1 MNNIYNKDWFKTTF
15 LDVNFDNLLIEV
27 DNHLVNSNEFYLEYK
42 NKYLSITHENFE
54 TFNKLLDNFNS
65 LHNNYS
71 VNNNKY
77 IYTFIDNDEYE
88 KLKYE
93 LKILVDSQR
102 QAFKNFI
109 QYIEF
114 LNTSH

>member
-1 MNNIYNKDWFKTTF
+1 MNDIYNKDWFKTTF
-15 LDVNFDNLLIEV
+15 LDVNFDNLLTEV

-42 NKYLSITHENFE
+42 NKYLSSSQERFD
-54 TFNKLLDNFNS
+54 TFSKLLDNFYS

-77 IYTFIDNDEYE
+77 NYTFIDKNEYE

-93 LKILVDSQR
+93 LKILIDSQR
-102 QAFKNFI
+102 QALNNFI
-109 QYIEF
+109 QYIQF